1 MAIFTG
7 DLSMDFNPTD
17 HPHRRY
23 NPLTGEYVLVSPH
36 RAKRPWQGQVE
47 KTPQETLPQYDPQ
60 CYLCPGNTRMGG
72 DQNPPYEHTYVFPN
86 DFSAIL
92 PDTPEAVDPPHPLLQ
107 LESVRGTSQ
116 VICFSPRHD
125 LTLPEMEIPAIRR
138 VVDTWAGLIIDL
150 GQQYRWVQLFENKG
164 AMMGCSMPHPHGQ
177 VWGGS
182 VLPNE
187 PAKEEHQQRAYF
199 VEHDSPLLADYAEL
213 EATQQE
219 RIVVENEHWLAVV
232 PYWALWP
239 FETLL
244 LPRRHVLRLP
254 DLAGA
259 ERNALAGILKRL
271 LTKYDNLFE
280 VSFPYSMGWHGAP
293 TGPDQADEDYAHWQL
308 HAHFYPPLLRSATVK
323 KFMVGY
329 EMMAEAQRD
338 LTAEQAAERLRA
350 LSEGHYKEVQ

>member
-1 MAIFTG
+1 ME
-7 DLSMDFNPTD
+7 LFNPTD

-36 RAKRPWQGQVE
+36 RARRPWQGQVE
-47 KTPQETLPQYDPQ
+47 KTPQETLPQYDAQ

-72 DQNPPYEHTYVFPN
+72 DQNPQYEHTYVFPN
-86 DFSAIL
+86 DFSPML
-92 PDTPEAVDPPHPLLQ
+92 PDTPEAIDPPHPLLE
-107 LESVRGTSQ
+107 LESVQGTSQ

-125 LTLPEMEIPAIRR
+125 LTLPEMAVPAIRR
-138 VVDTWAGLIIDL
+138 VVDTWADLIIDL

-164 AMMGCSMPHPHGQ
+164 AVMGCSMPHPHGQ
-177 VWGGS
+177 VWAGS
-182 VLPNE
+182 ALPNE
-187 PAKEEHQQRAYF
+187 PAKEERQQQAYLA
-199 VEHDSPLLADYAEL
+199 EYDSPLLVDYAEL
-213 EATQQE
+213 EATRQE

-254 DLAGA
+254 DLADA

-293 TGPDQADEDYAHWQL
+293 TGPVQADEDYAHWQL

-350 LSEGHYKEVQ
+350 LSERHYKEANQ